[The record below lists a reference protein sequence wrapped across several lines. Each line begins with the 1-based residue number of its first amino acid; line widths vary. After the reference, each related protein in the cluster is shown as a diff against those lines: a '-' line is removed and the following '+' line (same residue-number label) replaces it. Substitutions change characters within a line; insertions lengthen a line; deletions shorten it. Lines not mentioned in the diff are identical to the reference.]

1 VSESQSRSQAQT
13 PVPIRTQTLPGQVP
27 GNTRLL
33 QFKVAYWGPGESGKT
48 TNYLWI
54 KRRLGKFKASRG
66 FSIQTTQ
73 KRTLWADAVWLRTE
87 REVGAEKLI
96 IMWQVVTATGQE
108 RFLSTREFV
117 LAGADGAVFVADAS
131 PGREDDNLQSFKEL
145 LALTAGVKIPIVVQL
160 NKVDVPNAIP
170 AEAMAKVLGIPA
182 REIHASVAVKGEG
195 VIEVFNAITANVL
208 QLFFAKSYKKLK
220 KT

>member
-1 VSESQSRSQAQT
+1 MSLWQMQ
-13 PVPIRTQTLPGQVP
+13 TQTLPGQAPV
-27 GNTRLL
+27 NTRLL

-54 KRRLGKFKASRG
+54 KRKLGKYKASQG
-66 FSIQTTQ
+66 FSIQTSQ

-87 REVGAEKLI
+87 IDVASQHFL

-131 PGREDDNLQSFKEL
+131 PGREADNLRSFQEL
-145 LALTAGVKIPIVVQL
+145 LGLTANARIPIVVQL
-160 NKVDVPNAIP
+160 NKADVPDSIP
-170 AEAMAKVLGIPA
+170 PAKLAKVLGIPA
-182 REIHASVAVKGEG
+182 GEIYSSVAVKGEG
-195 VIEVFNAITANVL
+195 VVEVFHAITAEVL
-208 QLFFAKSYKKLK
+208 KAFFAKSNKQR
-220 KT
+220 

>member
-1 VSESQSRSQAQT
+1 MSQTQSQPQPEV
-13 PVPIRTQTLPGQVP
+13 PVRTQTRGGQVP
-27 GNTRLL
+27 PNSRLL

-54 KRRLGKFKASRG
+54 KRKLGKFKASQG

-87 REVGAEKLI
+87 IDAGGQHLL

-131 PGREDDNLQSFKEL
+131 PGREDDNLRSFKEL
-145 LALTAGVKIPIVVQL
+145 LALTANAKIPIIVQL
-160 NKVDVPNAIP
+160 NKVDVPNSLPP
-170 AEAMAKVLGIPA
+170 ADLAKVLGIPTS
-182 REIHASVAVKGEG
+182 EIYPSVAVKGEG
-195 VIEVFNAITANVL
+195 VIEVFNAITTEVL
-208 QLFFAKSYKKLK
+208 KAFFKKINRHA
-220 KT
+220 

>member
-1 VSESQSRSQAQT
+1 MSESQSHSQSQT

-54 KRRLGKFKASRG
+54 KRKLGKFKASRG

-73 KRTLWADAVWLRTE
+73 KRTLWADAVWLRIE
-87 REVGAEKLI
+87 RDVGAEKLI

-108 RFLSTREFV
+108 RFLSTREYV
-117 LAGADGAVFVADAS
+117 LAGADGAVFVADAT
-131 PGREDDNLQSFKEL
+131 PGREDDNVRSFKEL
-145 LALTAGVKIPIVVQL
+145 QALTAGIKIPIVVQL
-160 NKVDVPNAIP
+160 NKMDIP
-170 AEAMAKVLGIPA
+170 HAVAPEIMAKVLGVPPREVLPA
-182 REIHASVAVKGEG
+182 IAVKGEG
-195 VIEVFNAITANVL
+195 VIDVFNAITAEVL
-208 QLFFAKSYKKLK
+208 RVFFAKINRK
-220 KT
+220 

>member
-1 VSESQSRSQAQT
+1 MNQSQSQPQSQD
-13 PVPIRTQTLPGQVP
+13 PSERTQTLPGQVP
-27 GNTRLL
+27 ANTRLL

-54 KRRLGKFKASRG
+54 KRKLGKFKASRG

-87 REVGAEKLI
+87 MDVAGQHLI
-96 IMWQVVTATGQE
+96 IMWQVLTATGQE

-131 PGREDDNLQSFKEL
+131 PGREADNLRSFQEL
-145 LALTAGVKIPIVVQL
+145 LGLTANARIPIIVQL
-160 NKVDVPNAIP
+160 NKIDVPNSIQP
-170 AEAMAKVLGIPA
+170 AYLAKVLGIPA
-182 REIHASVAVKGEG
+182 GEIHPSVAVKGEG
-195 VIEVFNAITANVL
+195 VIEVFNAITAEVL
-208 QLFFAKSYKKLK
+208 KAFFAKGNRK
-220 KT
+220 

>member
-1 VSESQSRSQAQT
+1 MSLSQLQTQA
-13 PVPIRTQTLPGQVP
+13 LPGQVP
-27 GNTRLL
+27 VNNRLL
-33 QFKVAYWGPGESGKT
+33 QFKIAYWGPGESGKT

-54 KRRLGKFKASRG
+54 KRKLGKYKVSKG

-87 REVGAEKLI
+87 MDVASQHFI

-131 PGREDDNLQSFKEL
+131 PGREDDNLRSFHEL
-145 LALTAGVKIPIVVQL
+145 LGLTANARIPIVVQL
-160 NKVDVPNAIP
+160 NKADVPNSIP
-170 AEAMAKVLGIPA
+170 PANLAKVLGIPA
-182 REIHASVAVKGEG
+182 AEIHPSVAVKGEG
-195 VIEVFNAITANVL
+195 VIEVFNAITAEVL
-208 QLFFAKSYKKLK
+208 RVFFAKINRK
-220 KT
+220 

>member
-1 VSESQSRSQAQT
+1 MSQSQSHFQT
-13 PVPIRTQTLPGQVP
+13 HSLPGNVP
-27 GNTRLL
+27 SNTRLL
-33 QFKVAYWGPGESGKT
+33 QFKIAYWGPGESGKT

-54 KRRLGKFKASRG
+54 KRKLGKYKASQG

-87 REVGAEKLI
+87 MDVAGQHLI

-131 PGREDDNLQSFKEL
+131 PGREDDNLRSFKEL
-145 LALTAGVKIPIVVQL
+145 LALTAGAKIPIVVQL
-160 NKVDVPNAIP
+160 NKTDVPNSIP
-170 AEAMAKVLGIPA
+170 PAAMAKVLGIPA
-182 REIHASVAVKGEG
+182 GEVRPSVAVKGEG
-195 VIEVFNAITANVL
+195 VVEVFNAITAEVL
-208 QLFFAKSYKKLK
+208 KAFFAKANRK
-220 KT
+220 

>member
-1 VSESQSRSQAQT
+1 MSQSQLQT
-13 PVPIRTQTLPGQVP
+13 QSLPGQVP
-27 GNTRLL
+27 VNTRLL

-54 KRRLGKFKASRG
+54 KRKLGKFKASQG

-87 REVGAEKLI
+87 MDVSGQHLI
-96 IMWQVVTATGQE
+96 VMWQVVTATGQE

-131 PGREDDNLQSFKEL
+131 LGREDDNLRSFKEL
-145 LALTAGVKIPIVVQL
+145 LGLTANARIPIVVQL
-160 NKVDVPNAIP
+160 NKADVPDSIP
-170 AEAMAKVLGIPA
+170 PASLAKVLGIPVS
-182 REIHASVAVKGEG
+182 EIHTSVAVKGEG
-195 VIEVFNAITANVL
+195 VIEVFHAITAEVL
-208 QLFFAKSYKKLK
+208 KAFFSKANWK
-220 KT
+220 

>member
-1 VSESQSRSQAQT
+1 VSESQSHSQSQT

-54 KRRLGKFKASRG
+54 KRKLGKFKASRG

-73 KRTLWADAVWLRTE
+73 KRTLWADAVWLRIE
-87 REVGAEKLI
+87 RDVGAEKLI

-108 RFLSTREFV
+108 RFLSTREYV
-117 LAGADGAVFVADAS
+117 LAGADGAVFVADAT
-131 PGREDDNLQSFKEL
+131 PGREDDNVRSFKEL
-145 LALTAGVKIPIVVQL
+145 QALTASIKIPIVVQL
-160 NKVDVPNAIP
+160 NKMDIP
-170 AEAMAKVLGIPA
+170 HAVAPEIMAKVLGVPPREVLPA
-182 REIHASVAVKGEG
+182 IAVKGEG
-195 VIEVFNAITANVL
+195 VIDVFNAITAEVL
-208 QLFFAKSYKKLK
+208 RVFFAKINRK
-220 KT
+220 

>member
-1 VSESQSRSQAQT
+1 MSLSQMQ
-13 PVPIRTQTLPGQVP
+13 TQTLPGQAPV
-27 GNTRLL
+27 NTRLL

-54 KRRLGKFKASRG
+54 KRKLGKYKVSKG

-87 REVGAEKLI
+87 MDVASQHFI
-96 IMWQVVTATGQE
+96 VMWQVVTATGQE

-131 PGREDDNLQSFKEL
+131 PGREADNLRSWKEL
-145 LALTAGVKIPIVVQL
+145 LGLTANARIPIIVQL
-160 NKVDVPNAIP
+160 NKADVPGCIP
-170 AEAMAKVLGIPA
+170 PASLAKVLGIPA
-182 REIHASVAVKGEG
+182 AEIHPSVAVKGEG
-195 VIEVFNAITANVL
+195 VIEVFKAITAEVL
-208 QLFFAKSYKKLK
+208 RNFFEKKRR
-220 KT
+220 T